1 MRSSRDNDRGVLCV
15 PEFGAGPPPLSLS
28 KNVAWMFAGNVV
40 NGLCQWGILIALTK
54 LGTAEVVGQYAL
66 GLAVSGPILMF
77 ASLQLRTL
85 QATDHRRQFDFGD
98 YFGLILLSTS
108 VGWLTVTGIAC
119 WESHNAETLWV
130 ISAVGLGKVFEQI
143 ANTFYGLLQQRER
156 LDRIM
161 KSGVFHGVSSLT
173 ALCLGVWL
181 TGTVAW
187 GSIGYAA
194 MRLLVIVTYDVPGVL
209 WVRPLSSSADTTSR
223 WQHLKAALFEI
234 RPRWDRSRLWSLAR
248 LGLPMGVMSLLLSL
262 QTNVPRYFVAMHFG
276 EAELGMLCA
285 IVALVTAGVTVM
297 RAIDHSSIP
306 QLAKLHA
313 DGQLREFRWLFLK
326 LVTMYLLLGAAGVW
340 VAHCGGRP
348 LLSWLFQPEYAIHTD
363 VFETV
368 MLLAVMAYLAGAISS
383 ALVASRIITVQM
395 PLQCLSLLTT
405 CTTSY
410 WLVPEFGL
418 WGASMSLALSKR
430 PFIAI
435 GMILLHRATQVA
447 SPTQPQHQAFAKQQ
461 HSRRPR
467 ADVARMAPQNPR

>member
-1 MRSSRDNDRGVLCV
+1 MTPSYDDDAGKHSPDFV
-15 PEFGAGPPPLSLS
+15 AGPQPLSLS

-54 LGTAEVVGQYAL
+54 LGTAEIVGQYAL

-85 QATDHRRQFDFGD
+85 QATDSRRQFDFGD

-108 VGWLTVTGIAC
+108 VGWLAVTGVAC
-119 WESHNAETLWV
+119 WESHNVETLWV

-161 KSGVFHGVSSLT
+161 KSGVFHGISSLT

-181 TGTVAW
+181 TGNVLW
-187 GSIGYAA
+187 GSVGYAA
-194 MRLLVIVTYDVPGVL
+194 MRLLVIVTYDIPGVL
-209 WVRPLSSSADTTSR
+209 WVRQLPGSAVVTSR
-223 WQHLKAALFEI
+223 WLRLKDALCEI
-234 RPRWDRSRLWSLAR
+234 RPRWEWSRLWPLAR

-276 EAELGMLCA
+276 KAELGMLCA

-306 QLAKLHA
+306 RLAQLHA
-313 DGQLREFRWLFLK
+313 SGQLREFRWLFLK
-326 LVTMYLLLGAAGVW
+326 LVTMYLLLGAVGVW
-340 VAHCGGRP
+340 VARCGGRT

-395 PLQCLSLLTT
+395 PLQCLSLLAT
-405 CTTSY
+405 CGTSY

-418 WGASMSLALSKR
+418 WGASMSLALSKL
-430 PFIAI
+430 PFITI
-435 GMILLHRATQVA
+435 GMVLLIRATQVV
-447 SPTQPQHQAFAKQQ
+447 
-461 HSRRPR
+461 RPPEIPCR
-467 ADVARMAPQNPR
+467 WPRSLGYSSEPRTDGVLVVSQNLH